1 MKNYKR
7 TFAARIEAYVDNDVQ
22 YNYGGIVPFIVAYPS
37 PTPPPPTPSI
47 TASNTPTPS
56 ITASNTPTPNP
67 TQTATPTQTNTR
79 TPTPTPTLTRTP
91 TSTQTPTNTQ
101 TQTNTPTNTASN
113 TPTPSITATNTLT
126 PTQTPTLTR
135 TPTNTP
141 TPSLTPGL
149 NKWKADLLSDSGC
162 GSADLSGYT
171 GNKIIVNGVES
182 ALIPTGLG
190 YRLNACLPQIPSL
203 GIGVVLNVKCE
214 LVDALEFCDVP
225 VGFYYDELEWTI
237 TSSGGLNIW
246 NADLDIKYLGASQAI
261 YSDQLNV
268 DSVIDTE
275 CPRNIQSSVLSYP
288 YFYARPV

>member
-7 TFAARIEAYVDNDVQ
+7 TFAARIEAYVDNDAQ

-67 TQTATPTQTNTR
+67 TQTQTPSATTTR

-91 TSTQTPTNTQ
+91 TSTQ
-101 TQTNTPTNTASN
+101 TPTNTASN

-162 GSADLSGYT
+162 GSDPLSGYS
-171 GNKIIVNGVES
+171 GNKINVNGVES
-182 ALIPTGLG
+182 FLIPTGLD
-190 YRLNACLPQIPSL
+190 YRLNACLPQVPIL
-203 GIGVVLNVKCE
+203 GVGVVLNVKCV
-214 LVDALEFCDVP
+214 LIDTLEFCDVA

-246 NADLDIKYLGASQAI
+246 NADLDIKYLGVVQAS
-261 YSDQLNV
+261 YTDQLNV

-275 CPRNIQSSVLSYP
+275 CPRNIQSSIFGYP